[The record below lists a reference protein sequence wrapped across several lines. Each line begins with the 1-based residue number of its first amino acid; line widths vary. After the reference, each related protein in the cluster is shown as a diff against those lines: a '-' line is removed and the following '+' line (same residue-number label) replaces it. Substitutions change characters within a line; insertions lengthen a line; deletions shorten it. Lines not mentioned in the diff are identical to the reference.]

1 MGSTGTEVSFSDYLA
16 CSELTFEWADSYDTK
31 NWSRLANILAP
42 TVKVKMAH
50 YCWAGTCDENPGKV
64 LTGRKI
70 HYASVNDFKDDQ
82 LPAAD
87 FVKMVAAPEFLGD
100 PLIHTQHL
108 MGASKYRQITP
119 DLIEGY
125 HQIRAAHQRYT
136 GPGLEEIEAKGH
148 GHAVIT
154 LTYKKVDGEW
164 KWGGI
169 TTDIRWNEY
178 EFEKIFKF
186 TL

>member
-1 MGSTGTEVSFSDYLA
+1 MASTGTEISFSDYLA

-42 TVKVKMAH
+42 TVK
-50 YCWAGTCDENPGKV
+50 
-64 LTGRKI
+64 I
-70 HYASVNDFKDDQ
+70 HYAAVNDFKDDQ

-87 FVKMVAAPEFLGD
+87 FVKMMSAPEFLGD

-108 MGASKYRQITP
+108 MGASKYRQIAP

-136 GPGLEEIEAKGH
+136 GLGLEEIEAKGH

-186 TL
+186 DL